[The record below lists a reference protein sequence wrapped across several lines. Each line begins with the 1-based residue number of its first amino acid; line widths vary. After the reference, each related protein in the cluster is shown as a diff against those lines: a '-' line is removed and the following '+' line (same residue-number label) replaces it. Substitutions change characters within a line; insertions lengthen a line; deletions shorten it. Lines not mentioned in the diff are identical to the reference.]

1 MAMSTTLSPS
11 VPRFTQKNG
20 QLNNYFSLKHGI
32 CAVLYK
38 GRGSGI
44 FRWLRSG
51 NNNNTHNAYYLS
63 SAGGFSNNNV
73 NYSFAVRPALHS
85 TGKRPFDIP
94 YSVYT
99 VYGTD

>member
-51 NNNNTHNAYYLS
+51 DDTDTVWAYGLS
-63 SAGGFSNNNV
+63 PAGGNHGGYV
-73 NYSFAVRPALHS
+73 YYSFAVRPALHS
-85 TGKRPFDIP
+85 K
-94 YSVYT
+94 T
-99 VYGTD
+99 VILIIIFVKARHMRRSL